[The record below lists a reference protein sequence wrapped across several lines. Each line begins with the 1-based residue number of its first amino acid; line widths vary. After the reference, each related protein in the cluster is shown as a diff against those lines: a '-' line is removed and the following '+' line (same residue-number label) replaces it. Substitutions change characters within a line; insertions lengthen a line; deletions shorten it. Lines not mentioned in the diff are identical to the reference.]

1 MTPKSLSLVATAE
14 EMNAGK
20 TVPCPDAVPLRMLY
34 IPPRCQLALRTEAKF
49 TLVLQNPLLNIGI
62 LTTIPPL
69 NILVTERQY
78 LHVRVNTDNITHIDK
93 LPARLFLDNSTTTKK
108 IHKTPQRV
116 EATSC

>member
-49 TLVLQNPLLNIGI
+49 TLVLQNPLLNVGI

-69 NILVTERQY
+69 NILVIAKTQAF
-78 LHVRVNTDNITHIDK
+78 LHMFGTAKNLVRTTS
-93 LPARLFLDNSTTTKK
+93 NSSG
-108 IHKTPQRV
+108 Q
-116 EATSC
+116 S